1 MIQHHPKVSIL
12 MPVFNTEKY
21 LEDAIS
27 SILRET
33 FEDYELLVC
42 DDGSTDKSLSIIH
55 KFSKQDKRIRVFKN
69 ETNSGNVASVINR
82 LVSESRAKYVLVSD
96 SDDITSPHRLELL
109 YSEIKSNKECS
120 AVYGKVEARNED
132 LSQYKH
138 GYAKEFSLY
147 DLFLGNYIPNG
158 CLLFRR
164 SAYTLANCSS
174 INATWAEDYYLR
186 LKLATVGPFK
196 YIDSKNP
203 VYIYRMHQH
212 GYTNKNRDLTIEY
225 NFKVQFLKE
234 SVEKVGTWDFDTESY
249 FNYSV
254 FIYQLAYY
262 SQVNNKTSL
271 LMWVMKLLF
280 GIKLAVLLI
289 KSKHLSSN
297 SRHKL
302 MNLCYYRFKGTQN
315 IINWIDKHNKRH
327 NSI

>member
-1 MIQHHPKVSIL
+1 M
-12 MPVFNTEKY
+12 
-21 LEDAIS
+21 
-27 SILRET
+27 
-33 FEDYELLVC
+33 
-42 DDGSTDKSLSIIH
+42 
-55 KFSKQDKRIRVFKN
+55 
-69 ETNSGNVASVINR
+69 
-82 LVSESRAKYVLVSD
+82 
-96 SDDITSPHRLELL
+96 
-109 YSEIKSNKECS
+109 
-120 AVYGKVEARNED
+120 YGKVEARNED

-138 GYAKEFSLY
+138 DYAKEFSLY

-212 GYTNKNRDLTIEY
+212 GYTNKNRDITVEY
-225 NFKVQFLKE
+225 DFKVQFLKE

-271 LMWVMKLLF
+271 LMWLMKRF
-280 GIKLAVLLI
+280 SIKLAVLVILVI
-289 KSKHLSSN
+289 KSKHLLLP
-297 SRHKL
+297 SRHTFIP
-302 MNLCYYRFKGTQN
+302 LCEYEFKDICK
-315 IINWIDKHNKRH
+315 IINWLDAHNKRFP
-327 NSI
+327 SL